1 MFLYVVAYDIPCD
14 KRRKKVSDLLEGYG
28 KRVQY
33 SVFECLLE
41 QGKYKELCQRLK
53 KRVKLGEDSI
63 RFYPLSRH
71 TLGQVETWGVGP
83 PVTEIPG
90 SVII

>member
-1 MFLYVVAYDIPCD
+1 MFLYVVTYDIPCD

-53 KRVKLGEDSI
+53 KRVKLAEDSI

-83 PVTEIPG
+83 PVTELPG